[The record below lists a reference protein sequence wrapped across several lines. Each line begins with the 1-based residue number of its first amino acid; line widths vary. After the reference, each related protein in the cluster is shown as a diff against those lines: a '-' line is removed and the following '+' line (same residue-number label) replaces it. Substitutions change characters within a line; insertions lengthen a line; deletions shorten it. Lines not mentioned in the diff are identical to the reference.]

1 MRIVSLSSSARR
13 VEPKE
18 TLERNI
24 LSKIDVVPYVD
35 SLKHL
40 QRFDSEL
47 SQRHIYKQIALRDIR
62 VFVHFPPLSISEYLL
77 LRLYLNH
84 APFQQF
90 AKIVVY
96 INETKRTSALC
107 IDEARSVARRRV
119 VCCTREA
126 CFVCVHVRRS
136 TAPLFLSPHVL
147 LDPRLAPRSR

>member
-24 LSKIDVVPYVD
+24 LSKIDVVPYVA
-35 SLKHL
+35 
-40 QRFDSEL
+40 FDREL
-47 SQRHIYKQIALRDIR
+47 SQQHIYNQIALRNIR
-62 VFVHFPPLSISEYLL
+62 VFVHFPPLSISKYLL
-77 LRLYLNH
+77 LRLYLRLY
-84 APFQQF
+84 ARFQQF